1 MPASTVGDT
10 ADGVSSRTGRI
21 IASLPREALRA
32 ASAWEVSAHPIT
44 LAIGWLADTL
54 GGVCLRRWCVA
65 PIARKIARTLDTTEG
80 TGVWWVVAFLAT
92 LLAPDL

>member
-21 IASLPREALRA
+21 ITSLPREALRA
-32 ASAWEVSAHPIT
+32 TSAWEVPTHPIT

-54 GGVCLRRWCVA
+54 GGVCLRRRCVA
-65 PIARKIARTLDTTEG
+65 PIAREVARTLDATEG
-80 TGVWWVVAFLAT
+80 AGVWRVGAFLAT